1 MPIAERLNGGT
12 ASWLVE
18 VEQVI
23 ENDKLCDIELG
34 REVILDLTPRRQ
46 VRSPVLDQSAAIS
59 TNELKQ
65 GD

>member
-1 MPIAERLNGGT
+1 
-12 ASWLVE
+12 
-18 VEQVI
+18 VI